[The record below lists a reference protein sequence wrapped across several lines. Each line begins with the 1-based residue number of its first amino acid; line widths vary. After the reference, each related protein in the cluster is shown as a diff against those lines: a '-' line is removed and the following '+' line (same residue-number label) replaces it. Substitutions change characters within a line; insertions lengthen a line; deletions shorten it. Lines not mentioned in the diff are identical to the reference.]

1 MIVMKFG
8 GTSIQDAVSIG
19 RVADIVSSRLEL
31 SPVLV
36 FSAIGKTTRNLLDVA
51 EQCAEGNEKDAFK
64 DLEKIRERHF
74 SLAKVLIPDFESAPV
89 YQKLSQDFE
98 EVEAICAGLIKL
110 RKLPLRN
117 QDNILSYGE
126 LIATE
131 ILTALLRARGIRSR
145 LMDSRDFIITDEQ
158 FTKARP
164 FKERTYQNI
173 KRAVAP
179 VCESGDVPVLQGFI
193 GSTLQHVTTTLGF
206 EGSDFTAS
214 MIGAALDVSVIQIWK
229 DVPGIMT
236 ADPDICTDA
245 FTIPTLSFDE
255 ASDLAFLGAKVLHHK
270 TIEPVMEK
278 GIPVH
283 ICYARDPDIT
293 GTVISLSTGNTGCS
307 VKSIVYSRS
316 LCTLRVRSRD
326 HLSIYDFI
334 ESVFHILDIESI
346 TPVLTTIFGESIG
359 LAVRNFKDIDR
370 VLSDLNQF
378 GEVTRIDEKATIS
391 LVGEKLCLTGK
402 FVEQI
407 FECLDRKSID
417 MISYGASSNVL
428 TIVVDESDILSFVN
442 RLHKLIFQR
451 SSEERDE

>member
-19 RVADIVSSRLEL
+19 RVADIVSSRLDL
-31 SPVLV
+31 RPVLV
-36 FSAIGKTTRNLLDVA
+36 FSAIGKTTRDLLNVA
-51 EQCAEGNEKDAFK
+51 ERCAEGNEKEAFK
-64 DLEKIRERHF
+64 DLEDIRERHF
-74 SLAKVLIPDFESAPV
+74 SLAKALIPDFETAPV

-98 EVEAICAGLIKL
+98 EVEALCAGLIKL

-145 LMDSRDFIITDEQ
+145 LMDARDLIITDEQ
-158 FTKARP
+158 FTQARP

-173 KRAVAP
+173 KRAVDP
-179 VCESGDVPVLQGFI
+179 VCESGDVPVIQGFI

-206 EGSDFTAS
+206 EGSDLTAS

-236 ADPDICTDA
+236 ADPAICADA

-255 ASDLAFLGAKVLHHK
+255 ASELAFLGAKVLHPK
-270 TIEPVMEK
+270 TIEPVREK

-283 ICYARDPDIT
+283 ICYARNPDIT
-293 GTVISLSTGNTGCS
+293 GTVISLSTANTGCP
-307 VKSIVYSRS
+307 VKSIVYNRP
-316 LCTLRVRSRD
+316 LCTLRVRPRD
-326 HLSIYDFI
+326 HLSLYDFM
-334 ESVFHILDIESI
+334 ESVIHILDIERI
-346 TPVLTTIFGESIG
+346 TPVLATVSGESIG
-359 LAVRNFKDIDR
+359 LVVRHFKNIDR
-370 VLSDLNQF
+370 VLSDLNQL

-391 LVGEKLCLTGK
+391 IVGEKLCLTGR
-402 FVEQI
+402 FVAKI
-407 FECLDRKSID
+407 FGYLDSKSVD
-417 MISYGASSNVL
+417 MLSYGVSSNVL
-428 TIVVDESDILSFVN
+428 TIVVDESDIPSFVN
-442 RLHKLIFQR
+442 SLHKLIFQR
-451 SSEERDE
+451 LSEERDE